1 MSKILSHYIM
11 PHPPIAVA
19 EVGKGEEKKIQKTI
33 DACIEISKDIAEKKP
48 ETIIIIT
55 PHGPLFRDAV
65 AIMNSESIEGD
76 FRNFNTPNVSFQVNI
91 DRETSNNLLK
101 NLGNEDIM
109 AVAIDETNSSLYDI
123 ELELDHGVMVP
134 LYFINKN
141 YKNYK
146 LVHITYGL
154 LSSEELYKVGK
165 IIKST
170 VESSSI
176 DAVLIASGDLSH
188 KLSEESPYGYAK
200 EGPEFD
206 DKIITLLE
214 SGDVKEI
221 FNLNSNMCEV
231 AGECGLRSFYIL
243 LGTLYDKKIQGKLL
257 SYEGPFGIGY
267 GVMKIEA
274 VGDEERDILKELET
288 KKEEKLKKI
297 KDRESEYVKLAR
309 KSIEGYIRSKKYI
322 EIPEDLPEEMLK
334 EKRGVFVSL
343 KKNGDLRGCIGTTA
357 PTTNNIAEEIIKN
370 AVEAAVGDPRFA
382 PLQEK
387 ELDEIIYSVDVL
399 MPAEDTKRE
408 DLDPKKYGVIVNSG
422 YKGALLLPDL
432 EGIDTVEKQ
441 LDVVLRKAGI
451 NSGEQYS
458 LQRFEVLRYR

>member
-33 DACIEISKDIAEKKP
+33 EACIEISKDIAEKKP

-65 AIMNSESIEGD
+65 AIMSSESIEGD
-76 FRNFNTPNVSFQVNI
+76 FRDFNAPNVSFQLNI
-91 DRETSNNLLK
+91 DREISNNLLK
-101 NLGNEDIM
+101 NLAHEDIM
-109 AVAIDETNSSLYDI
+109 AVAIDETNSRLYDI

-170 VESSSI
+170 VENSSI

-206 DKIITLLE
+206 DKITTLLE

-267 GVMKIEA
+267 GVMKIET
-274 VGDEERDILKELET
+274 VGDEEKDILKELET

-297 KDRESEYVKLAR
+297 RDRESEYVKLAR
-309 KSIEGYIRSKKYI
+309 KSIEEYIRNKKYI
-322 EIPEDLPEEMLK
+322 EVPEDLPGEMLK

-357 PTTNNIAEEIIKN
+357 PTTNNVAEEIVKN

-382 PLQEK
+382 PVEEK
-387 ELDEIIYSVDVL
+387 ELDKIIYSVDVL

-432 EGIDTVEKQ
+432 EGIDTVEEQ

>member
-1 MSKILSHYIM
+1 MGKILSHYIM

-33 DACIEISKDIAEKKP
+33 DACIEISNDIAEKKP
-48 ETIIIIT
+48 EIIMIIT
-55 PHGPLFRDAV
+55 PHGPLFRAAV
-65 AIMNSESIEGD
+65 AIINSGSIEGD
-76 FRNFNTPNVSFQVNI
+76 FRKFNASNVSFELNI
-91 DRETSNNLLK
+91 DREISNNLLK
-101 NLGNEDIM
+101 NFAHEDIM
-109 AVAIDETNSSLYDI
+109 AVGIDETNSSVYDI
-123 ELELDHGVMVP
+123 ELKLDHGAMVP
-134 LYFINKN
+134 LYFVNKN

-170 VESSSI
+170 IENSSV

-188 KLSEESPYGYAK
+188 KLSDESPYGYAK

-206 DKIITLLE
+206 DKITKLLQN
-214 SGDVKEI
+214 GDVEEI
-221 FNLNSNMCEV
+221 FNLDSNMCEA

-243 LGTLYDKKIQGKLL
+243 LGTLHDKKIQGKLL

-267 GVMKIEA
+267 GVMKIEV
-274 VGDEERDILKELET
+274 VGDEEIDILNELET
-288 KKEEKLKKI
+288 RKVKRLNEIRDKE
-297 KDRESEYVKLAR
+297 SVYVKLAR
-309 KSIEGYIRSKKYI
+309 KSLEGYIRDKRYI
-322 EIPEDLPEEMLK
+322 EIPEDLPQEMLK

-343 KKNGDLRGCIGTTA
+343 KKNGDLRGCIGTTM
-357 PTTNNIAEEIIKN
+357 PTTNNVAEEIVKN
-370 AVEAAVGDPRFA
+370 AVEAAVGDPRFT
-382 PLQEK
+382 PVQEK
-387 ELDEIIYSVDVL
+387 ELAEIVYSVDVL
-399 MPAEDTKRE
+399 MPAEDAKRE
-408 DLDPKKYGVIVNSG
+408 DLDPKKYGVIVKSG

-432 EGIDTVEKQ
+432 EGIDTVEEQ

-458 LQRFEVLRYR
+458 IQKFKVIRHK

>member
-1 MSKILSHYIM
+1 MGKILSHYIM

-19 EVGKGEEKKIQKTI
+19 EVGKGEEKKIQETI
-33 DACIEISKDIAEKKP
+33 DACIEISKDVAEKKP
-48 ETIIIIT
+48 QIIIIIT

-65 AIMNSESIEGD
+65 AVINSESIEGD
-76 FRNFNTPNVSFQVNI
+76 LGNFNAPNVSFKLNI
-91 DRETSNNLLK
+91 HREISNNLLK
-101 NLGNEDIM
+101 NLDHDDIT
-109 AVAIDETNSSLYDI
+109 AVAINETNSRVYDI

-134 LYFINKN
+134 LYFVNKN
-141 YKNYK
+141 YNNYK

-170 VESSSI
+170 VEKSSF

-188 KLSEESPYGYAK
+188 KLSNESPYGYAK

-206 DKIITLLE
+206 DKIIKLLQN
-214 SGDVKEI
+214 GDVEQI
-221 FNLNSNMCEV
+221 FNLDNNMCEA

-243 LGTLYDKKIQGKLL
+243 LGTLYNKKIQGKLL

-267 GVMKIEA
+267 GVMEIET
-274 VGDEERDILKELET
+274 VGDEEKDILKELEII
-288 KKEEKLKKI
+288 KREKLKEIRDK
-297 KDRESEYVKLAR
+297 ESVYVKLAR
-309 KSIEGYIRSKKYI
+309 KSLEGYIRDKRYI
-322 EIPEDLPEEMLK
+322 DIPEDLPEEMLK

-343 KKNGDLRGCIGTTA
+343 KKNGDLRGCIGTTM
-357 PTTNNIAEEIIKN
+357 PTTNNVAEEIIKN

-382 PLQEK
+382 PVKEK
-387 ELDEIIYSVDVL
+387 EVTEIVYSVDVL
-399 MPAEDTKRE
+399 MPAEDAKRE
-408 DLDPKKYGVIVNSG
+408 DLDPKKYGVIVKSG
-422 YKGALLLPDL
+422 YKRALLLPDL
-432 EGIDTVEKQ
+432 EGVNTVEEQ

-458 LQRFEVLRYR
+458 LQKFEVIRYR